1 MFWFVVLSE
10 SSNIQKEVAIQQLIS
25 KLKFETARLSVENWG
40 RILSDPSKRNKLE
53 SELKV
58 ILTPTIMYR
67 LPLSMKFSADEDS
80 ISKWVDDR
88 VNDVQILCVHERDT
102 SELMGLI
109 LLFDNPEETVI
120 PTIQLGYI
128 LGEPNWGKGTRPR
141 WSRRCLQ
148 PWEAAPECDWLRVLI
163 VKMSRLQLCLKN
175 PVSGRYRSKQR
186 LAASVLSWRLTNRQ
200 QIRELGES
208 FRFRLSCHVIK
219 NGVNEFGFAAFR
231 KECFGDVD
239 EFADSNFGWRILC

>member
-128 LGEPNWGKGTRPR
+128 LGEPNWGKGYATEMVKALLTALGGGPR
-141 WSRRCLQ
+141 
-148 PWEAAPECDWLRVLI
+148 
-163 VKMSRLQLCLKN
+163 M
-175 PVSGRYRSKQR
+175 R
-186 LAASVLSWRLTNRQ
+186 LAAGVDRENVASAAVLEKS
-200 QIRELGES
+200 G
-208 FRFRLSCHVIK
+208 FRKIPEQTTAGR
-219 NGVNEFGFAAFR
+219 FGF
-231 KECFGDVD
+231 EL
-239 EFADSNFGWRILC
+239 EIN